1 MFALILERV
10 NTTTL
15 QRGLRLCM
23 VLVAAE
29 LVPMDAES
37 PYPLVKRQRTSSHD
51 SASSRS
57 LTASSAY
64 SSRSPQR
71 DYSRSPSAT
80 GPKLTTAV
88 PGPRTLKYIPLTSL
102 ARAHARGITCA
113 KFSPDYRLL
122 ATGSADA
129 TINIYAVPPLTSS
142 APVEPSAFKLLRT
155 LRAHLA
161 GINALAWSPS
171 GPPTMYTLAS
181 ASDDKSILFWSPLS
195 SDFPI
200 APSPLTGHSNY
211 VYSLAFSPKGNML
224 VSGSFDEAVFLW
236 DVRSGRIMRQLP
248 AHSDPV
254 GGVDFIHDGTMM
266 CSCSTDGLIRI
277 WDAGTGQCLRTLV
290 DEDRKG
296 VTSVRWSPNGRYVL
310 GWTLDS
316 CVRLWDYVGGR
327 CVKTYMGHVN
337 KEFSLGGAIGTY
349 LAPSQSDDDGDT
361 SSSGTGGGRVKQPE
375 QPKQQHF
382 QEYAFVVSGSE
393 NGDILAWDVSSK
405 ELLWRS
411 HAHTDVVLSVDFG
424 KTADGLRGLLV
435 SVGRDRDVRIWV
447 EDVPDKVKDQV
458 GVVRGV
464 EGRRSRG
471 ESRRDMQ
478 QHADTSSLAAAMDE
492 DEEQILRM
500 EEG

>member
-1 MFALILERV
+1 MAQQPHR
-10 NTTTL
+10 
-15 QRGLRLCM
+15 
-23 VLVAAE
+23 
-29 LVPMDAES
+29 
-37 PYPLVKRQRTSSHD
+37 
-51 SASSRS
+51 
-57 LTASSAY
+57 
-64 SSRSPQR
+64 
-71 DYSRSPSAT
+71 
-80 GPKLTTAV
+80 
-88 PGPRTLKYIPLTSL
+88 
-102 ARAHARGITCA
+102 
-113 KFSPDYRLL
+113 
-122 ATGSADA
+122 GSADA
-129 TINIYAVPPLTSS
+129 TINIYVVPPLSSS
-142 APVEPSAFKLLRT
+142 APVQPSAFKLLRT

-171 GPPTMYTLAS
+171 GPPTTYTLAS

-200 APSPLTGHSNY
+200 SPSPLTGHSNY

-337 KEFSLGGAIGTY
+337 KDFSLG
-349 LAPSQSDDDGDT
+349 
-361 SSSGTGGGRVKQPE
+361 
-375 QPKQQHF
+375 
-382 QEYAFVVSGSE
+382 EYGFVVSGSE

-405 ELLWRS
+405 ELLWRANA
-411 HAHTDVVLSVDFG
+411 AHTDVVLSVDCG
-424 KTADGLRGLLV
+424 KTADRVRGLLV
-435 SVGRDRDVRIWV
+435 SAGKDRDVRIWI
-447 EDVPDKVKDQV
+447 EDVPDNNRRRRCQTACRYIRFWPC
-458 GVVRGV
+458 RGN
-464 EGRRSRG
+464 GRG
-471 ESRRDMQ
+471 
-478 QHADTSSLAAAMDE
+478 
-492 DEEQILRM
+492 
-500 EEG
+500 